1 MGNGVRELL
10 YSIRVRMNS
19 NRLIHGPDVHGGG
32 RSHAQ
37 IDNFLTKKTS
47 FLSQLP
53 SEQTSLIRIKTVV
66 VWKKCLLHAA
76 LMAGGGITGGN
87 HACLCYACGISL
99 ILCLDIPYFA
109 HLNWYV
115 ISFRAYVYLEFMIN
129 TIRLTVVGLLVL
141 LSRYLVRKMFSST
154 IQINIYYSR

>member
-1 MGNGVRELL
+1 MGPTSTVAEGHTHRQFFNE
-10 YSIRVRMNS
+10 
-19 NRLIHGPDVHGGG
+19 
-32 RSHAQ
+32 
-37 IDNFLTKKTS
+37 KKS

-53 SEQTSLIRIKTVV
+53 SEQTSLIRIKFVV

-115 ISFRAYVYLEFMIN
+115 ISFRAYLEFMIN